1 MYLVSIRYRCTDT
14 TRNCCQVTKV
24 LCDAVGGRRGKV
36 SKRSQSQCTSQMSE
50 SNCQIA
56 IILPCPSKTSGTLR
70 ERQAGVNQ
78 RSLRV
83 LRYLL
88 ELWSPQ
94 LDRPLLGRIS
104 NVYEPGS
111 KLVVLGMVIPPFNRN
126 PYNGY
131 INPYYWVDD
140 HPLLYGNNG
149 SLDPGTYGVYSIIDV
164 DATLNKDSLYV
175 AINSLYIN
183 SLTELCFELVN
194 TCTEYFQ
201 VPVPRDRNV
210 P

>member
-70 ERQAGVNQ
+70 ERQTGVNQ

-83 LRYLL
+83 LGYLL

-94 LDRPLLGRIS
+94 LHRPLLGRIS
-104 NVYEPGS
+104 NVY
-111 KLVVLGMVIPPFNRN
+111 
-126 PYNGY
+126 
-131 INPYYWVDD
+131 
-140 HPLLYGNNG
+140 
-149 SLDPGTYGVYSIIDV
+149 GVYSILDV
-164 DATLNKDSLYV
+164 AATLNKDSHV
-175 AINSLYIN
+175 AINSLIN

-201 VPVPRDRNV
+201 VTVLHMVPFLSTRAEVETNF
-210 P
+210 